1 PGTAERCVFPAVGPT
16 DPAAR
21 RIVAVFVLEHAFEHE
36 NLHTAPVAMP
46 GTAAARRPA
55 DQRYPLGSKLVQR
68 QNPYTRSRSRLVM
81 RCLGVDDL
89 VHRIAFLELVQL
101 YEQGAAAVAMRC
113 VAAADWVTHIRTW
126 RIVAMG
132 MRGEMGVR
140 CIADDRSRSRHLVA
154 DAIKHFALDAGHR
167 RWDPAELI
175 GS

>member
-1 PGTAERCVFPAVGPT
+1 M
-16 DPAAR
+16 
-21 RIVAVFVLEHAFEHE
+21 FVLEHAFEHE

-126 RIVAMG
+126 RIVAMLIRKHAFQDQELLAAAMG